1 MAQLKQYTDTL
12 RSQLDDLVTTRRAEA
27 AAAIEQRKAKLVVS
41 DFYNRATPEA
51 QQAVLQTVEHALT
64 RVQDESQVALIQQ
77 IGTDF
82 ENSAYP
88 ALLDQL
94 ANSQQGGGGGGGAP
108 KKQTVS
114 IKTVTVP
121 GATGVLETDTDVDTY
136 LAALRAALVQALKD
150 GKRISL

>member
-1 MAQLKQYTDTL
+1 MAQLKQATDTL
-12 RSQLDDLVTTRRAEA
+12 RNQLDDVVTTRRAEA
-27 AAAIEQRKAKLVVS
+27 TAAVEQRKAELVAG
-41 DFYNRATPEA
+41 DYYNKATPAA
-51 QQAVLQTVEHALT
+51 QQAVLHTIEHTLT
-64 RVQDESQVALIQQ
+64 RVQAESQVALIQQ

-82 ENSAYP
+82 ENNTYP

-94 ANSQQGGGGGGGAP
+94 ANSQQGGGGVVP

-114 IKTVTVP
+114 IRTVTVP

-136 LAALRAALVQALKD
+136 LIALRAALVQALND